1 MGMKKKNTLRNDL
14 GFISGI
20 NMTFY
25 YRRWIIFSKS
35 NLINLVLISS
45 FLLHRQERDLYS
57 RKDQF
62 GVELRERAKWD
73 LREAMVGTETFLPK
87 HVVIATWKNVSFAGG
102 IPQARRIVRLN
113 SNIFMPQL

>member
-1 MGMKKKNTLRNDL
+1 MHI
-14 GFISGI
+14 FISS
-20 NMTFY
+20 
-25 YRRWIIFSKS
+25 R
-35 NLINLVLISS
+35 
-45 FLLHRQERDLYS
+45 RQERDLYS

-102 IPQARRIVRLN
+102 IPQARRIVRENPLKVEYKIQIKLKKILLVN
-113 SNIFMPQL
+113 SNINIIY

>member
-1 MGMKKKNTLRNDL
+1 M
-14 GFISGI
+14 
-20 NMTFY
+20 
-25 YRRWIIFSKS
+25 
-35 NLINLVLISS
+35 
-45 FLLHRQERDLYS
+45 YS

-102 IPQARRIVRLN
+102 IPQARGRVRKNIVEKLN
-113 SNIFMPQL
+113 IKLLQKNVGTNSKIEFNLFTDKYLSTCPYH

>member
-1 MGMKKKNTLRNDL
+1 MHI
-14 GFISGI
+14 FISS
-20 NMTFY
+20 
-25 YRRWIIFSKS
+25 R
-35 NLINLVLISS
+35 
-45 FLLHRQERDLYS
+45 RQERDLYS

-102 IPQARRIVRLN
+102 IPQARRIVREKPLKVKYR
-113 SNIFMPQL
+113 IQIKIQ